1 VTENF
6 ADRLVDAI
14 ARKKAPVT
22 VGIDPV
28 YDRLPA
34 TLVGQAGL
42 NSGGDLESSLDAVL
56 EFSRRVI
63 RLVAP
68 YVPAVKINSAYFER
82 YLWEGIEG
90 YYELI
95 QEAAERELIVI
106 ADVKRGDV
114 GHTAEMYAAAHLADP
129 DLTGADDLVGPDAVT
144 VSGYLGLDSL
154 EPFLKVCREDAK
166 GVFVLVR
173 TSNPGAAEVQNATT
187 ADGLT
192 VAEFMAQLV
201 TRWAVQDG
209 LVGQSGF
216 SSVGAVVAPRDVEQ
230 AKRIRDILSS
240 SILLVPGYGAQ
251 GLGPTEVAACFTAGG
266 GGAIVNASR
275 SVIYAYERPE
285 YKEQFGD
292 DWEPAVAKACQDFV
306 AQIQQVAGIG

>member
-1 VTENF
+1 MTENF

-14 ARKKAPVT
+14 SRKKAPVT

-28 YDRLPA
+28 YSRLPA
-34 TLVGQAGL
+34 TLVGKAGL
-42 NSGGDLESSLDAVL
+42 DSGADLESSLDAVL

-95 QEAAERELIVI
+95 QEAAERELLVI

-114 GHTAEMYAAAHLADP
+114 GHTAEAYAAAHLADP
-129 DLTGADDLVGPDAVT
+129 DLAGADDLVGPDAVT
-144 VSGYLGLDSL
+144 VNGYLGSDSL

-166 GVFVLVR
+166 GVFILVR
-173 TSNPGAAEVQNATT
+173 TSNPGAAEFQNAAT

-192 VAEFMAQLV
+192 VAELMANLV
-201 TRWAVQDG
+201 TKWAVQEG

-216 SSVGAVVAPRDVEQ
+216 SSVGAVVAPRDVDQ
-230 AKRIRDILSS
+230 AQRIRSILGS

-251 GLGPTEVAACFTAGG
+251 GLGPAEVAACFTAGG
-266 GGAIVNASR
+266 AGAIVNASR
-275 SVIYAYERPE
+275 SVIYAYEQPE
-285 YKEQFGD
+285 YQQQFGD
-292 DWEPAVAKACQDFV
+292 QWERAIEKACQDFV
-306 AQIQQVAGIG
+306 AQIRQVAGIG